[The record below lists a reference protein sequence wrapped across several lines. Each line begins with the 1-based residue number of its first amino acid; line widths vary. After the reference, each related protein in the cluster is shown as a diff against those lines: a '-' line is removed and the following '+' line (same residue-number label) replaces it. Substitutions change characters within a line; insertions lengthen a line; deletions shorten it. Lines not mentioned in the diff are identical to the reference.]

1 MSPEVTHIVAEVEN
15 SIHSQ
20 ELQDLV
26 RQYTQVVPVQKDW
39 LESCFSKQRKV
50 ELPVETRSLV
60 AAATVRLKPET
71 HGCQQE

>member
-1 MSPEVTHIVAEVEN
+1 MCE
-15 SIHSQ
+15 Q

-50 ELPVETRSLV
+50 D
-60 AAATVRLKPET
+60 AAPFL
-71 HGCQQE
+71 HQL